1 MRIPVTLAKSKIQG
15 GEGFFI
21 AQRHVSHAVQV
32 NAFVSAGTM
41 AIPSPHRRDDD
52 GREFLDFSSY
62 LRPKSGICTQ
72 TQYLPIKP
80 MPDSRGY
87 MMSGWPRRSLI
98 LIARFWREDDH
109 WPSRLPGAPDTI
121 LRSVSLTA
129 QVHPICEECRRRA
142 FDNAGR

>member
-32 NAFVSAGTM
+32 NASR
-41 AIPSPHRRDDD
+41 IRRNNGDSLARIDETDD
-52 GREFLDFSSY
+52 GREFLDLSSY

-80 MPDSRGY
+80 DAGLARIHDERLAAQITDPDRALLGERMIIGHRGY
-87 MMSGWPRRSLI
+87 QGR
-98 LIARFWREDDH
+98 
-109 WPSRLPGAPDTI
+109 
-121 LRSVSLTA
+121 
-129 QVHPICEECRRRA
+129 PIPF
-142 FDNAGR
+142 FDQYP